1 MWYYSPTK
9 KNKLIYQV
17 RANTIPPLGPFSLK
31 NDALPLN
38 SLLWSPPTAVHI
50 FDAWDIV
57 VPGLYISWYE
67 GNILKECLINSFLKV
82 YFTPFKKEENKKQ
95 GWRKKKEERKRGEN
109 FIIVL
114 KHVGL

>member
-1 MWYYSPTK
+1 MWYYSPT

-57 VPGLYISWYE
+57 VPGLYISWYK
-67 GNILKECLINSFLKV
+67 GNILKECLINSFLK
-82 YFTPFKKEENKKQ
+82 FSSLHLKKRKIRSKVGE
-95 GWRKKKEERKRGEN
+95 RKKKKEKGEK
-109 FIIVL
+109 IL
-114 KHVGL
+114 L